1 MIRARRVAA
10 VLVLSS
16 LSMLGC
22 SNSQPSDSSIDRE
35 AARSLSDSVMG
46 DLINNRV
53 DLAVD
58 KMEPEL
64 LAAPGRSR
72 AEGALRTLFSYCGR
86 PLDREFERDESRYFV
101 PFATGTRRSQR
112 TFKYTPTTTTSPKG
126 VCIWTV
132 DVVHTNDGLRVA
144 SVKAGRR
151 VSTEPFTA
159 ASPPASDP
167 DAVIAIVNAYHRK
180 SITADSAAKV
190 LVDQIGAGRSVS
202 VQLDTALEAA
212 LKREM
217 DRRRSQ

>member
-1 MIRARRVAA
+1 MIRARRVGA

-16 LSMLGC
+16 LTMLGC

-35 AARSLSDSVMG
+35 AARSLSDSVMA
-46 DLINNRV
+46 DLVNDRV
-53 DLAVD
+53 DLAMD
-58 KMEPEL
+58 KIEPEL
-64 LAAPGRSR
+64 LAALGRPR

-86 PLDREFERDESRYFV
+86 PLDREFERDESGYFV
-101 PFATGTRRSQR
+101 AFADGRRRSQR
-112 TFKYTPTTTTSPKG
+112 TFKYAPTTTTSPKG

-132 DVVHTNDGLRVA
+132 NVVQTNNGLRVA
-144 SVKAGRR
+144 SLKAGRR

-167 DAVIAIVNAYHRK
+167 DAVMATLNAYRRRT
-180 SITADSAAKV
+180 ITADSAAKV
-190 LVDQIGAGRSVS
+190 LVDQIEGGRSVN

-212 LKREM
+212 LRREM